1 MKNFKDFLA
10 ELSQKTKEFETL
22 TEQDRVVILEY
33 ILKNSSFLSYLKEE
47 ESKNLSLYILAFIN
61 NYDFAFRCDLTTQK
75 LFEECKENLNNILFD
90 ILRVMENRTIYDAT
104 INSFCYG
111 VEERLILNANEYLS
125 YLFSKVFNAM
135 EDDLGDIY
143 KSFGKAVSQN
153 ENLESLKACILTE
166 ELIYRLM
173 DAGYEKPE
181 DIKFF
186 DRVLANYNK
195 DWAKTIKE

>member
-1 MKNFKDFLA
+1 MNCFKDFLA
-10 ELSQKTKEFETL
+10 QLSQKTKEFETL

-47 ESKNLSLYILAFIN
+47 ESRNLSLYILAFIN
-61 NYDFAFRCDLTTQK
+61 NYDFAFSCDLTTQK

-90 ILRVMENRTIYDAT
+90 VLRVMENRTIYDAT
-104 INSFCYG
+104 INSFSYG

-135 EDDLGDIY
+135 EDDFGDIY
-143 KSFGKAVSQN
+143 KMFGKAVSLN

-166 ELIYRLM
+166 GLIYQLV
-173 DAGYEKPE
+173 DAGYEEPE
-181 DIKFF
+181 DVKFF
-186 DRVLANYNK
+186 DRILANYSK
-195 DWAKTIKE
+195 D

>member
-1 MKNFKDFLA
+1 MECFKDFLA

-22 TEQDRVVILEY
+22 TEQDRAAILEY
-33 ILKNSSFLSYLKEE
+33 ILKNSSFLSFLKEE

-61 NYDFAFRCDLTTQK
+61 NYDFAFSCDLTTQK

-111 VEERLILNANEYLS
+111 VEERLILNANEYLN

-173 DAGYEKPE
+173 DAGYEEPE

-186 DRVLANYNK
+186 DRILAKYNK
-195 DWAKTIKE
+195 D